1 MQKIVKPAADFLQ
14 ARLHIDVSEKEAG
27 VLLSFIAP
35 FFKSNIKKVSAVLV
49 CASGIVVSSILK
61 ERICKE
67 FPELEL
73 IETVSVRKLTDSY
86 IKEKGIDFIISVI
99 DTAPLSV
106 PAVYISVQLGD
117 SDIQK
122 IKNILLSI
130 QRGI

>member
-1 MQKIVKPAADFLQ
+1 M
-14 ARLHIDVSEKEAG
+14 
-27 VLLSFIAP
+27 
-35 FFKSNIKKVSAVLV
+35 
-49 CASGIVVSSILK
+49 VVSSILK

-106 PAVYISVQLGD
+106 PAVYISVQLED